1 MTAVLGSLA
10 VLAGVLVVVG
20 VVKGPALTGTQV
32 NLRAAEAGAGQRL
45 VLASDQALDESVEP
59 IVTVEP
65 AVPVTVAVQ
74 GTTVTVQL
82 GAPLAYA
89 TDYTVSVRGVAGAV
103 GGGRSDWTESF
114 STPDV
119 SDLLVLR
126 QGADGDEI
134 VSVGA
139 ERDDEVVYRGD
150 GIVAYAA
157 TASDLAI
164 VQRDASSGS
173 DVVTVVPRQGG
184 DPTVLAFPAAGT
196 VTSLRASPDG
206 SMLGLTYTQPQT
218 AFTAAGTDL
227 LFTYDLARGGGLPEL
242 VPDER
247 GEQISAVDWT
257 FVPGSAQL
265 LALTPGGRLL
275 RVDAVDAFTG
285 KAVATDVGAA
295 DALRG
300 TLPGAGGVVVD
311 DAGSLS
317 VVTADAIAPTSWRL
331 NGASS
336 MQVIVDDQGSTL
348 SASAQGALVLDR
360 ATGESSTVLPAG
372 GDGIAAVCSS
382 RNGLYAVVTT
392 ESGGTEVVS
401 LSEGSVLLAVEGT
414 DPSWC

>member
-10 VLAGVLVVVG
+10 VIAGALVVVG
-20 VVKGPALTGTQV
+20 VVKGPALTGSQV

-45 VLASDQALDESVEP
+45 VLASDQALDETVAP
-59 IVTVEP
+59 TVTVEP
-65 AVPVTVAVQ
+65 AVPVTVSVQ
-74 GTTVTVQL
+74 GTAVTVQL
-82 GAPLAYA
+82 EAPVAYA
-89 TDYTVSVRGVAGAV
+89 MDYTVSVRGVAGAV
-103 GGGRSDWTESF
+103 GGGRSDWTERF

-126 QGADGDEI
+126 HGAGEDEV

-139 ERDDEVVYRGD
+139 RRDDDVVYRGE
-150 GIVAYAA
+150 GIVAFAG

-164 VQRDASSGS
+164 VQRDPSTGS
-173 DVVTVVPRQGG
+173 DVVTVVPRHGG

-218 AFTAAGTDL
+218 AFTAAGSDL

-242 VPDER
+242 VPDDH

-265 LALTPGGRLL
+265 LALTPTGRLL

-285 KAVATDVGAA
+285 QAVATDVGAA

-300 TLPGAGGVVVD
+300 TLPGAQGVVVD

-317 VVTADAIAPTSWRL
+317 VVTADALAPVPWRL
-331 NGASS
+331 DGTSP
-336 MQVIVDDQGSTL
+336 MQVVVDDQGSTL
-348 SASAQGALVLDR
+348 SVSAQGALVLR
-360 ATGESSTVLPAG
+360 SASGETSTVLPAA
-372 GDGIAAVCSS
+372 GDGIAALCSS

-392 ESGGTEVVS
+392 EGGETEVVS
-401 LSEGSVLLAVEGT
+401 LSEGSVLLTTEGT

>member
-1 MTAVLGSLA
+1 MAAVLGSLA
-10 VLAGVLVVVG
+10 VIAGVLVVVG
-20 VVKGPALTGTQV
+20 VVKGPTLTGSQV
-32 NLRAAEAGAGQRL
+32 NLRAAEAASGQKL
-45 VLASDQALDESVEP
+45 VLASDQALDETVAP
-59 IVTVEP
+59 NVTVVP
-65 AVPVTVAVQ
+65 DVPVTVSVQ

-82 GAPLAYA
+82 EAPLWYA

-103 GGGRSDWTESF
+103 GGGRSDWTTGL

-126 QGADGDEI
+126 HGADGDEI

-139 ERDDEVVYRGD
+139 TRDDEVVYRGD

-157 TASDLAI
+157 TASDLAV
-164 VQRDASSGS
+164 VQRDGSTGS
-173 DVVTVVPRQGG
+173 DAVTVVPRQGG

-242 VPDER
+242 VPDDR
-247 GEQISAVDWT
+247 GEQISAVDWA

-265 LALTPGGRLL
+265 VAVTPGGRLL

-285 KAVATDVGAA
+285 QAVATDVGSA
-295 DALRG
+295 DGIRG
-300 TLPGAGGVVVD
+300 TLPGTGGVVVD
-311 DAGSLS
+311 DGGAPA
-317 VVTADAIAPTSWRL
+317 VVTADSVTPEPWRL
-331 NGASS
+331 DGSS
-336 MQVIVDDQGSTL
+336 PMQVIVDEQGSTL
-348 SASAQGALVLDR
+348 SVSPQGALVLDR
-360 ATGESSTVLPAG
+360 ASGETSTVVAAG
-372 GDGIAAVCSS
+372 EGITGVCIS
-382 RNGLYAVVTT
+382 RNGLYSVVTT
-392 ESGGTEVVS
+392 SGGETEVVS
-401 LSEGSVLLAVEGT
+401 LADGRVLLRAEGT